1 MNTALRREPGTWTPA
16 MAPKCFNKNQKN
28 WRMFHLSHRACWKN
42 GPSLCEWIVSSFFN
56 SCICSTADNLNLTS
70 TPLRRLS
77 VFFSDRS
84 GQWSTTLFCS
94 SCFHITFS
102 RDSEDLKPTGLFR
115 TSLGM
120 SIPIL
125 KAQRHHQRWTMR
137 RKLVSWLLPP
147 TCGRFSV
154 AEVRTEVRTEA
165 WQEGH
170 LQLLGKSG
178 EFWVILV
185 TCLSKERYRYPVPN
199 GQNLANISTT
209 C

>member
-1 MNTALRREPGTWTPA
+1 MYL
-16 MAPKCFNKNQKN
+16 
-28 WRMFHLSHRACWKN
+28 FHGWQSQSN
-42 GPSLCEWIVSSFFN
+42 IY
-56 SCICSTADNLNLTS
+56 S
-70 TPLRRLS
+70 TPQAAC
-77 VFFSDRS
+77 FFSDRS

-147 TCGRFSV
+147 TCGRFFRCRSEDGSEDGSV
-154 AEVRTEVRTEA
+154 AGRAPPTI
-165 WQEGH
+165 
-170 LQLLGKSG
+170 LGKSG
-178 EFWVILV
+178 EFWGILV
-185 TCLSKERYRYPVPN
+185 TCLSKERYRLSCTKWTLKS
-199 GQNLANISTT
+199 G
-209 C
+209 